1 MSCIINIDLPRGH
14 HASMSV
20 ALIRSAAT
28 DRYVYIPILLIE
40 PISEQ
45 WRVSVELGFHPIVID
60 RCGPMTNASRESHD
74 GKDPTM
80 TFPLD
85 QVTTIAGTNR
95 QLAVMVFDI
104 ARTAGARQA
113 DHRVAGLE

>member
-1 MSCIINIDLPRGH
+1 
-14 HASMSV
+14 
-20 ALIRSAAT
+20 
-28 DRYVYIPILLIE
+28 
-40 PISEQ
+40 
-45 WRVSVELGFHPIVID
+45 
-60 RCGPMTNASRESHD
+60 
-74 GKDPTM
+74 M